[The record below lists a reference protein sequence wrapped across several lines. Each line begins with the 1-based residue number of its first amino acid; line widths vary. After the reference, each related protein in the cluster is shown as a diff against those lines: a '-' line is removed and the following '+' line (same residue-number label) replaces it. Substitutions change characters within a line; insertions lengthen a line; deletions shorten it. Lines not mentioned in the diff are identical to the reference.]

1 MFVQRE
7 WDSLK
12 QVIMHRPD
20 TEIDYAMLA
29 PRAFLFE
36 RPFNKRKALEEHRKL
51 ESVLKENG
59 VQVTMLRDIATE
71 MGNTD
76 KNFRQSMEEK
86 VASDIQFFGDLED
99 AEKEKAELKRN
110 LPYMDSDTLFNIM
123 ILCPSIDIRIDEA
136 THMYYPKIFSNVPLT
151 NLYFMRDQQAV
162 SNKGAIV
169 GRMRLP
175 QRKKEPEITS
185 FILNHKLGSH
195 NTVRVES
202 TGYFEGGDYIPCGE
216 FGLIGIGSRTD
227 INGALSAMNSGMM
240 THDEI
245 LVVNNPKYEFQV
257 KDLLNNMHLDTYFN
271 IAGDGIAI
279 GSRMLAEN
287 AMGTVYARNGNIYEE
302 VKDTTLF
309 DYMKEKN
316 FAFLD
321 LNPIEQLCYASN
333 FLTIS
338 DKKVTCIDSYSV
350 LQKLLKNNVITPDVI
365 RRSGVPEEELRQGMM
380 FPNRKK
386 MSEFGLDYI
395 EINLEEITGGYGG
408 AHCMTMSLS
417 R

>member
-1 MFVQRE
+1 MFVRRE

-12 QVIMHRPD
+12 QVIMHRPG

-36 RPFNKRKALEEHRKL
+36 RPFNKRKALEEHRRL
-51 ESVLKENG
+51 ENVLKENG
-59 VQVTMLRDIATE
+59 VQVTMIRDIATE

-76 KNFRQSMEEK
+76 RDFRHSMEEK
-86 VASDIQFFGDLED
+86 VAKDIQFFGDLEN
-99 AEKEKAELKRN
+99 AERERNDLKRN

-123 ILCPSIDIRIDEA
+123 ILCPSIDIRIDD
-136 THMYYPKIFSNVPLT
+136 TNHMYYPKIFSNVPLT

-162 SNKGAIV
+162 SHKGVIG
-169 GRMRLP
+169 GRMKLP

-185 FILNHKLGSH
+185 FILNHRLGDK
-195 NTVRVES
+195 NTVRVEE
-202 TGYFEGGDYIPCGE
+202 TGFFEGGDYIPCGE
-216 FGLIGIGSRTD
+216 FGLIGTGSRTD
-227 INGALSAMNSGMM
+227 INGALSAMNSGLMS
-240 THDEI
+240 HDEVLI
-245 LVVNNPKYEFQV
+245 VENPKYEFQV

-271 IAGDGIAI
+271 IAGDGVAI
-279 GSRMLAEN
+279 GSRMLAQK
-287 AMGTVYARNGNIYEE
+287 AVGTVYAKNGSGYEMVRN
-302 VKDTTLF
+302 TTLF

-316 FAFLD
+316 FSFFD
-321 LNPIEQLCYASN
+321 INPIEQLCYSSN

-338 DKKVTCIDSYSV
+338 DKKITCIDSYSV
-350 LQKLLKNNVITPDVI
+350 LQKLMKNNVITPDVI
-365 RRSGVPEEELRQGMM
+365 KRAGIPEDELKEGLM

-386 MSEFGLDYI
+386 MDQFGLDYI